1 MIGEPS
7 STTGPPTEQQI
18 NGGNDKKTVREKSGG
33 KDGKESAVWYE
44 YGCV

>member
-1 MIGEPS
+1 MIGSNGETSTASPPS
-7 STTGPPTEQQI
+7 EQT
-18 NGGNDKKTVREKSGG
+18 NGSNDKKTVREKG